1 MCQRHSWGGCVLV
14 KAVSLDTAFKYS
26 YHHSMKSHL
35 KKLLTLLLSLL
46 SIFLVLNYQYLYTHI
61 KFKVNPPKTDDINTP
76 LEEIKLEPSSI
87 KIPSLNITVPIIQVT
102 ETSETAFQKALQD
115 GVVQFPGTAKVGEL
129 GNSYVFGHSSDYPW
143 SKGKFKT
150 VFALLPQIKIS
161 DTIYASNQD
170 GKVFKYQVLETK
182 VVSPTDLSVLD
193 QQGNKKKLL
202 TLQTSYPVGT
212 ALKRFI
218 VVSELLH

>member
-1 MCQRHSWGGCVLV
+1 
-14 KAVSLDTAFKYS
+14 
-26 YHHSMKSHL
+26 MKSHL

-46 SIFLVLNYQYLYTHI
+46 SIFLILNYQYLYTHI
-61 KFKVNPPKTDDINTP
+61 KFKVNPPKTEDINTP

-129 GNSYVFGHSSDYPW
+129 GNSYIFGHSSDYPW

-161 DTIYASNQD
+161 DTIYASNQIQSKNSKHLQFQLTKQQD
-170 GKVFKYQVLETK
+170 GKHMKIQYMHIQ
-182 VVSPTDLSVLD
+182 
-193 QQGNKKKLL
+193 
-202 TLQTSYPVGT
+202 
-212 ALKRFI
+212 
-218 VVSELLH
+218 